1 MSGARR
7 PARDKE
13 DSRTIADMQ
22 SEKTHP
28 LGVTVVLPCLNEEGS
43 IGQVIGAARK
53 GIAKL
58 GFENSEII
66 IVDNG
71 SRDRSAQIAKD
82 AGARLLHERN
92 PGYGAALRR
101 GFAAARYDIIVM
113 GDSDMSYDFERL
125 DELVRPILAGEADF
139 VVGNRMKSI
148 EPGAMPRLH
157 RYLGNPV
164 LSFILRAMFHTRSVH
179 DAHCGMRAITRDAYQ
194 KLRCVTTG
202 MEFASEMIIRAIR
215 TGVRLAERDIVYHP
229 RVGESKLCS
238 FRDGWRHLRFMIL
251 HSPTKLMLVPGMVG
265 WLLGISL
272 VLWLAF
278 GPVTLGERV
287 VGIHSMIIGGLLNIT
302 SMQVLTIGLLAKAY
316 GHLSGLHDD
325 STIAWFYRWFT
336 FEKASV
342 ISGLVVLAGLAIT
355 AAVIRQWIKTDLG
368 ELDQPGLLIL
378 ALVFLVNGV
387 QMGAASFLFSIM
399 ALPRH
404 IDHLTPEVEKTG
416 VRDL

>member
-125 DELVRPILAGEADF
+125 DELVRPILAGEAEF

-148 EPGAMPRLH
+148 EPGAMPLH
-157 RYLGNPV
+157 ATGNPV
-164 LSFILRAMFHTRSVH
+164 RASFCAPCSTTVPFTTR
-179 DAHCGMRAITRDAYQ
+179 
-194 KLRCVTTG
+194 
-202 MEFASEMIIRAIR
+202 
-215 TGVRLAERDIVYHP
+215 
-229 RVGESKLCS
+229 
-238 FRDGWRHLRFMIL
+238 
-251 HSPTKLMLVPGMVG
+251 
-265 WLLGISL
+265 
-272 VLWLAF
+272 
-278 GPVTLGERV
+278 
-287 VGIHSMIIGGLLNIT
+287 
-302 SMQVLTIGLLAKAY
+302 
-316 GHLSGLHDD
+316 
-325 STIAWFYRWFT
+325 
-336 FEKASV
+336 
-342 ISGLVVLAGLAIT
+342 T
-355 AAVIRQWIKTDLG
+355 AACAPSRATHIRSSG
-368 ELDQPGLLIL
+368 ASPL
-378 ALVFLVNGV
+378 AWSS
-387 QMGAASFLFSIM
+387 QA
-399 ALPRH
+399 R
-404 IDHLTPEVEKTG
+404 
-416 VRDL
+416 